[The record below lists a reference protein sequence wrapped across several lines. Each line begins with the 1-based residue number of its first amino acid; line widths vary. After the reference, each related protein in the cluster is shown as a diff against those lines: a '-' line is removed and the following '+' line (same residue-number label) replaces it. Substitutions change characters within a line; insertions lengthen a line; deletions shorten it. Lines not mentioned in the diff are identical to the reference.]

1 MLVWRA
7 FSFLKRTVTNNSL
20 KDFLQNFIFVIL
32 GPGRKQ
38 RVKKDD
44 LYFHSEWS
52 RNAKHYIVIDIQQ
65 QVI

>member
-7 FSFLKRTVTNNSL
+7 FSFLKRTVTNNSER
-20 KDFLQNFIFVIL
+20 FCEEFFFVIL

-44 LYFHSEWS
+44 LYFYSEWS